1 MEKVKKFMFKGFNPL
16 FVLGVVA
23 AGWILHLGTMTILNE
38 SSWVANFLLMVGTMI
53 TVSMGIQIGRAAVK
67 KLSVSPL
74 ELLHYA
80 ERSIIEVALTG
91 RSIYYHLH
99 QIRKAILLLILLY
112 VAEEGAAAWALDQ
125 WGGIIPAAAHETIL
139 ASLHV
144 VYSLAVTITTILVI
158 IAVTWAFTRIAIL
171 NHFSMSEELV
181 STIIKGL
188 QDEGI
193 KLSYNHGPDG
203 RCRLNTER
211 MLNVLANG
219 RVKTS
224 SRTNLYWLI
233 KNNAELLQRIEFFP
247 HGKPKTLVQ
256 QLAEYL
262 QNNQCNINER

>member
-1 MEKVKKFMFKGFNPL
+1 MNKVKKFMVKGFNPL
-16 FVLGVVA
+16 LVLGVVA
-23 AGWILHLGTMTILNE
+23 AGWIFHLGMMTTLNK
-38 SSWVANFLLMVGTMI
+38 SSWAANLLFMVGTMI
-53 TVSMGIQIGRAAVK
+53 TVSMGIQIVRAAAK

-74 ELLHYA
+74 EFLHYA
-80 ERSIIEVALTG
+80 ELSIIEVALTG

-99 QIRKAILLLILLY
+99 QIRKIILFLIFLY
-112 VAEEGAAAWALDQ
+112 VAEEGAAAWALEQ
-125 WGGIIPAAAHETIL
+125 WGSIIPTETHETIL
-139 ASLHV
+139 ASLHT
-144 VYSLAVTITTILVI
+144 VYSLAVAFTTILVI
-158 IAVTWAFTRIAIL
+158 IAVTWAFIGIAIR
-171 NHFSMSEELV
+171 NHFSRSEELV
-181 STIIKGL
+181 SSIIKGL

-211 MLNVLANG
+211 MLNVLANS

-247 HGKPKTLVQ
+247 HGKPKTPVQ

-262 QNNQCNINER
+262 QNEQCNNNES